1 MKIIYHHRTL
11 GDGAEGIHI
20 REMIH
25 AFRSLGHAVT
35 VVAPAGEHPPQNNPK
50 VGNLS
55 TIKSALPGFL
65 FEFCEIL
72 YSLYSFASICIKSI
86 KIKPDFIY
94 DRYITYN
101 MGGVIAAKFLKI
113 PIFLEVNAPLALER
127 TEQPDEKL
135 CFKRIAFWIERWV
148 CSDATKTIVVST
160 PLKNYLISIGVN
172 AGKIVVLPNGVNHE
186 KFFPH
191 EKDGNLLLNYG
202 LAKSDIV
209 IGFTGILRAWHGL
222 ELLLDS
228 FRAIS
233 QEYENVFLLIVGDG
247 PIRHDLEDSINNFN
261 LKSKVTITGRIPYD
275 KVHEYVNMFD
285 IAVSPKSTFYASP
298 MKVVEY
304 MALGKA
310 VVTPNEEN
318 FLDLIDVGKNGMVFN
333 AESEDGL
340 SIVLKKLLENRNL
353 MTELGGNARKKV
365 QDRLNWRWNGS
376 RVCQMLEDKI

>member
-1 MKIIYHHRTL
+1 L

-25 AFRSLGHAVT
+25 AFRSLGHTVT
-35 VVAPAGEHPPQNNPK
+35 VVAPAGENHPQNNPK
-50 VGNLS
+50 VGFLG

-72 YSLYSFASICIKSI
+72 YSLYSFISICIKSI

-101 MGGVIAAKFLKI
+101 LGGVIAARVLKI

-135 CFKRIAFWIERWV
+135 YFKKIAFSIERWV
-148 CSDATKTIVVST
+148 CSNATKTIVVST

-172 AGKIVVLPNGVNHE
+172 AGKIFVLPNGVNHE
-186 KFFPH
+186 KFLPH

-202 LAKSDIV
+202 LAKSDTV

-233 QEYENVFLLIVGDG
+233 QEYEHVFLLIVGDG
-247 PIRHDLEDSINNFN
+247 PIRNDLEDSINNFN
-261 LKSKVTITGRIPYD
+261 LKSKVTITGRIPYNQ
-275 KVHEYVNMFD
+275 VHEYVNLFD

-333 AESEDGL
+333 SESEDGL
-340 SIVLKKLLENRNL
+340 TIVLKELLQNTNL
-353 MTELGGNARKKV
+353 ITELGSNARKKV
-365 QDRLNWRWNGS
+365 QDQLNWHRNGINICHIYDDQLK
-376 RVCQMLEDKI
+376 R